1 MISIKNGKLNHLV
14 DSQDRAFLYGDG
26 FFTTVKIMHGEPCL
40 WQRHIDRLI
49 DCAEKLAFDVDI
61 EEVEQ
66 QVFSFLAEHADLS
79 GAIKIII
86 SRGVGER
93 GYMPPEQKADVHLQV
108 FPRHLPALPD
118 DVKPFGSTQGTVKS
132 PRKTPIHSGLMQ
144 LTLGH
149 TMPALVGLKTLNRL
163 EQVLLRHELASTPWG
178 EGLVADMQGN
188 LVEGVS
194 SNCFFYIN
202 NKWFTPILDQAGIVG
217 VMRAEILDKML
228 ENDIAHSIVNVPKAA
243 IDQIEAMFYCN
254 ALTGIV
260 PVKSLANR
268 KLSLEPVQRI
278 IDQFGL

>member
-1 MISIKNGKLNHLV
+1 MISIKNGRPSHLV
-14 DSQDRAFLYGDG
+14 DTQDRAFLYGDG
-26 FFTTVKIMHGEPCL
+26 FFTTVRITQGEPHL

-66 QVFSFLAEHADLS
+66 QLFSFLAEHPDLS

-86 SRGVGER
+86 SRGIGER
-93 GYMPPEQKADVHLQV
+93 GYMPPEQKSDVHLHV
-108 FPRHLPALPD
+108 FPRHSAALPD
-118 DVKPFGSTQGTVKS
+118 DIKS
-132 PRKTPIHSGLMQ
+132 SGLLVGGIKNARKTPVHSGLMQ

-163 EQVLLRHELASTPWG
+163 EQVLLRHELANTPWG

-202 NKWFTPILDQAGIVG
+202 KKWFTPILDQAGIVG
-217 VMRAEILDKML
+217 IMRAEILDRML
-228 ENDIAHSIVNVPKAA
+228 ENDIPHSIVNVPKAA

-268 KLSLEPVQRI
+268 RLALGPVQQL
-278 IDQFGL
+278 IDQFEL

>member
-1 MISIKNGKLNHLV
+1 MISIKNGKPNHLV

-26 FFTTVKIMHGEPCL
+26 FFTTVKIMQGEPCL

-66 QVFSFLAEHADLS
+66 QIFGFLAEHSDLS

-93 GYMPPEQKADVHLQV
+93 GYMPPEQKADVYLQV
-108 FPRHLPALPD
+108 FPRQEIPLIGDAKIGY
-118 DVKPFGSTQGTVKS
+118 VKINSAKNL
-132 PRKTPIHSGLMQ
+132 RKAPIHSGLMQ

-163 EQVLLRHELASTPWG
+163 EQVLLRHELASTPWS
-178 EGLVADMQGN
+178 EGLVADIQGN
-188 LVEGVS
+188 LVEGIS
-194 SNCFFYIN
+194 SNCFFYM
-202 NKWFTPILDQAGIVG
+202 NKKWYTPILDQAGITG

-228 ENDIAHSIVNVPKAA
+228 EHNIGHSIVNVPKAA
-243 IDQIEAMFYCN
+243 IHQIEAMFYCN

-260 PVKSLANR
+260 PVKSFANR
-268 KLSLEPVQRI
+268 TLSLEPVYRI

>member
-1 MISIKNGKLNHLV
+1 MISIKNGKPCHLV
-14 DSQDRAFLYGDG
+14 DTQDRAFLYGDG
-26 FFTTVKIMHGEPCL
+26 FFTTVKITLGEPHL

-66 QVFSFLAEHADLS
+66 QLFSFLAKHAELS

-86 SRGVGER
+86 SRGVGSR

-108 FPRHLPALPD
+108 FPRQELPLID
-118 DVKPFGSTQGTVKS
+118 DVKLASANIGSAKNL
-132 PRKTPIHSGLMQ
+132 RKAPIHSGLMQ

-163 EQVLLRHELASTPWG
+163 EQVLLRHELANTPWD

-202 NKWFTPILDQAGIVG
+202 KKWFTPILDQAGITG

-228 ENDIAHSIVNVPKAA
+228 ENDIAHSVVNVPKAA